1 MNDDQPVGGIYVYRG
16 GRAPNNITHAIIDK
30 SVKVIDEG
38 AFNGNRDLLSV
49 ETHDGIARIATA
61 AFRGCVSLT
70 HLDIRSLR
78 FLDSYAFADSG
89 LTEVDCDNLEII
101 EDSVFSCC
109 RSLGRITVPKVKRI
123 GACAFENTILTD
135 VVFSKEVE
143 FVEINAFYG
152 NSSLRRICLPLK
164 EDLLHE
170 EITDRFYDPGVF
182 NACNNLATVE
192 LIGGIHE
199 TVSSLHMKSWRNNM
213 RRDINQI
220 NRTLPR
226 IPSAQKTAVIKWWL
240 QAVRSRFEHYKAEH
254 IKVLKE
260 ATVLLELALWKAKLD
275 DDDNKG
281 GGDSLEAPTK
291 KVKINVECT
300 RNERRVTSGANIVIK
315 NVLPFLALK

>member
-1 MNDDQPVGGIYVYRG
+1 MNRYLR
-16 GRAPNNITHAIIDK
+16 
-30 SVKVIDEG
+30 
-38 AFNGNRDLLSV
+38 SV
-49 ETHDGIARIATA
+49 ETHDEINRIAGS
-61 AFRGCVSLT
+61 AFRGCYSLT
-70 HLDIRSLR
+70 NLDIRSVRILG
-78 FLDSYAFADSG
+78 SYAFADSG

-123 GACAFENTILTD
+123 GACAFENTILTG
-135 VVFSKEVE
+135 VVFPKEVE

-164 EDLLHE
+164 VDLLHE

-199 TVSSLHMKSWRNNM
+199 TVSSLHMKCWRNHATAEIKRM
-213 RRDINQI
+213 
-220 NRTLPR
+220 NRNLPN
-226 IPSAQKTAVIKWWL
+226 IPSAQKTNVIRWWL
-240 QAVRSRFEHYKAEH
+240 QSVHSRIEHYKTEH

-260 ATVLLELALWKAKLD
+260 ATVLLELALWKARLD
-275 DDDNKG
+275 DEAGD
-281 GGDSLEAPTK
+281 DSLEAPTK
-291 KVKINVECT
+291 KFKVDVERT
-300 RNERRVTSGANIVIK
+300 RSELRVTSRANIVIK